1 MTQVYE
7 QYVIGMLTN
16 LESLPVQRIH
26 NMLKMFVP
34 ASGGDRGYDCSEQA
48 RRRFG
53 RTARARRDTLP
64 SVCRGC
70 LPLGAAA
77 LPDAHGR
84 GGQARAL
91 GGPVPHRRPAL
102 SCCKREHRGG
112 RLAVA
117 ASPRTFDGPGIGLA
131 IGGAG
136 RVTR

>member
-64 SVCRGC
+64 SVPR
-70 LPLGAAA
+70 LPAI
-77 LPDAHGR
+77 R
-84 GGQARAL
+84 
-91 GGPVPHRRPAL
+91 
-102 SCCKREHRGG
+102 SCS
-112 RLAVA
+112 
-117 ASPRTFDGPGIGLA
+117 AS
-131 IGGAG
+131 
-136 RVTR
+136 